1 MKFGYFEEK
10 MIKSTIAVP
19 LNMSEIL
26 MRRLI
31 ECLYG
36 IHYNQFPE
44 EYESDIRK
52 VIDVIRGERSVD
64 EDLKAA
70 IERLRETDNDVDE
83 TQDILN
89 SLKLNQF
96 IRRLYRRGNIVETE
110 SGSTEG
116 VRNVVDLICSNW
128 MPIDEFF
135 AIEAVSNLDPLVER
149 FMELRAIFIH
159 NKPPKEARKHLIEA
173 TQCYLQGFYQASIIL
188 CRSVIEYVLD
198 KEIKKKKQYA
208 HRMTLEKIINNA
220 LKEKII
226 DSPLHNVAHSVQEA
240 GNEAI
245 HRAKFFLREDALKCL
260 EGTQSILN
268 HVYGS

>member
-1 MKFGYFEEK
+1 MKFRYFEEK
-10 MIKSTIAVP
+10 MRKTTITVP

-44 EYESDIRK
+44 EYESDIRN
-52 VIDVIRGERSVD
+52 VIDVIRGKRPVD
-64 EDLKAA
+64 NDLKAA
-70 IERLRETDNDVDE
+70 IERLKETDNDVDE

-89 SLKLNQF
+89 RLKLTQF
-96 IRRLYRRGNIVETE
+96 IRRLYRSANIVETE
-110 SGSTEG
+110 SVPTEG
-116 VRNVVDLICSNW
+116 LRDIVDLICSNW

-149 FMELRAIFIH
+149 FMELKAIFIH
-159 NKPPKEARKHLIEA
+159 NKPPKEARRHLIEA
-173 TQCYLQGFYQASIIL
+173 TQCYLQGFYQASIII
-188 CRSVIEYVLD
+188 CRSVVEYVLN
-198 KEIKKKKQYA
+198 KELKKKK
-208 HRMTLEKIINNA
+208 HHGNFRNLHKIIDNA

-226 DSPLHNVAHSVQEA
+226 DSPLCGVAHSVRKA
-240 GNEAI
+240 GRDAI
-245 HRAKFFLREDALKCL
+245 HRKKVFLGEDALKYL
-260 EGTQSILN
+260 EGTQSILK

>member
-1 MKFGYFEEK
+1 
-10 MIKSTIAVP
+10 MIKTTIAVP

-44 EYESDIRK
+44 ECKSDIQY
-52 VIDVIRGERSVD
+52 VIDAIRGERSVD
-64 EDLKAA
+64 EDLKTA
-70 IERLRETDNDVDE
+70 IERLRETDNDIDE

-89 SLKLNQF
+89 RLKLTRF
-96 IRRLYRRGNIVETE
+96 IRRLYRDGNIVETK
-110 SGSTEG
+110 SGPTEG
-116 VRNVVDLICSNW
+116 VRDIVDLICSNW

-149 FMELRAIFIH
+149 FMELKAMFIH

-173 TQCYLQGFYQASIIL
+173 TQCYLQGFYQASIII
-188 CRSVIEYVLD
+188 CRSVVEYVLN
-198 KEIKKKKQYA
+198 KELKKKKQ
-208 HRMTLEKIINNA
+208 HGDFRNLHKIIDNA
-220 LKEKII
+220 FKEKII
-226 DSPLHNVAHSVQEA
+226 DSPLCGVAHSVRKA
-240 GNEAI
+240 GRDAI
-245 HRAKFFLREDALKCL
+245 HRKRFFSDKDALKYL
-260 EGTQSILN
+260 EGTQGILK